1 MPKVTRRDFLKV
13 GSALSGA
20 FAVSRLA
27 SGLNAAGP
35 AASGSRA
42 SILIFVF
49 DAMSAMNL
57 SLYGY
62 HRKTT
67 PNLERFAQRAVVF
80 NQHYAAGNFTTP
92 GTASLLTGLY
102 PWTHRAI
109 NEGGLIA
116 RNQAAHNIFGLLG
129 PQYHRLAYTQNTL
142 ANYFFGQFG
151 REVDTVLSPA
161 AFSLVGQLVADGFGA
176 DQVDSHRAFDDL
188 LLQDHNPPA
197 SLLLGLA
204 ERFQIHSAVASASAE
219 HGSHALTSTSN
230 YPIFFRL
237 RDVFD
242 GLMRTVGELRSPS
255 LAYFH
260 LWTPHAPYRP
270 SKPFAGRFADGWAPK
285 HKPTNQFS
293 DSSLQNSDRVIDR
306 DRQIYDEYIAELDSE
321 FGRMLD
327 FLESK
332 GMLER
337 STVVVTSDHGELFER
352 GVEGHLHR
360 LLYDPVVRV
369 PLLISSPG
377 QSSRRDVQVPTSAV
391 DLLPT
396 LVHLSGEEVP
406 AWCEGQV
413 LPALGG
419 AEQADRSIFI
429 VEAKHNPAH
438 APLTSVSV
446 GLRKGR
452 YKLTYYIGFQA
463 HVRKQTGLFELYD
476 IENDP
481 EELNNLYSPDSN
493 IAKDLSAQLMAKLR
507 AENAK
512 YRS

>member
-1 MPKVTRRDFLKV
+1 MRKVSRRDFLKV

-27 SGLNAAGP
+27 SGLEAAGP
-35 AASGSRA
+35 AASASRP

-49 DAMSAMNL
+49 EAMSATNL

-80 NQHYAAGNFTTP
+80 HQHYAAGNFTTP

-109 NEGGLIA
+109 NERGLIA
-116 RNQAAHNIFGLLG
+116 RNQASHNIFRAVG
-129 PQYHRLAYTQNTL
+129 PQYHRLAFSQNTL
-142 ANYFFGQFG
+142 ANYFFGQFH
-151 REVDTVLSPA
+151 RDIEDVLSPA
-161 AFSLVGQLVADGFGA
+161 SFSVVGRLVADAFGA
-176 DQVDSHRAFDDL
+176 DKVDSHRAFDDL
-188 LLQDHNPPA
+188 LLQDDNPPA

-204 ERFQIHSAVASASAE
+204 ERIHIHNAVVGASARR
-219 HGSHALTSTSN
+219 GSYALTSTTN

-242 GLMRTVGELRSPS
+242 GLIKTVGELKSPS

-270 SKPFAGRFADGWAPK
+270 SKGFAGRFADGWAPEP
-285 HKPTNQFS
+285 KPTNRFS
-293 DSSLQNSDRVIDR
+293 DSSLQYSDRVINH
-306 DRQIYDEYIAELDSE
+306 DRQVYDEYIADLDSE

-332 GMLER
+332 GILEQ
-337 STVVVTSDHGELFER
+337 STVIVTSDHGELFER
-352 GVEGHLHR
+352 GIEGHVHR

-377 QSSRRDVQVPTSAV
+377 QSARRDVQVPTSAI

-396 LVHLSGEEVP
+396 LVHLSGAEVP
-406 AWCEGQV
+406 DWCEGQV

-419 AEQADRSIFI
+419 AEQSDRSIYM

-452 YKLTYYIGFQA
+452 HKLTYYIGFQA

-481 EELNNLYSPDSN
+481 EELNNLYSADSSV
-493 IAKDLSAQLMAKLR
+493 AKGLSAQLMAKLR

-512 YRS
+512 FKN